1 MPPHLILGSATT
13 GSAHSTHTNIL
24 RVENWLRKKPFGGKH
39 IDEVWLF
46 DTHIPRLFLETSCAS
61 NQFVEQKSTS
71 RTQRHMDRA
80 RRRLASAIDGIKAQ
94 FTDADSEDTADMPS
108 TATAPPAGQQP
119 MVRERV
125 EPSHC
130 RLSKIV
136 RHGFP
141 DAPKC
146 MAFDPV
152 QKLCAIGSG
161 QGCIR
166 LLGQA
171 GVDQLLKHEPD
182 EPVIHLQFLINEGGL
197 VSALQDDTLHLWNF
211 RQRIPEIVHSL
222 RMSKERIST
231 VYLPFQSRWLH
242 VGTEKGN
249 VYFVCLATFE
259 LSAYAIQWNK
269 AIDLSCRTHPGAI
282 KSLEVSPVDPTKLLI
297 VFERGQLVLWNI
309 LTREVDRFCSD
320 EQSSPVT
327 AISWH
332 FDGKQF
338 MSGHQNGS
346 LSIWNVKKP
355 RELVQQSTPHA
366 PSNDQ
371 QQQQEGQEAEEED
384 VQQHQQQLNTVTCK
398 PITQLSWNVNADAE
412 QLIIFAGGMPMDE
425 GALPSVTVMRA
436 KCSLTVLEMDHQI
449 VSMLPLQASPYA
461 SAALHPIAMAVL
473 LRNDLLVVDMQGQ
486 GYPCFEVPHPMDL
499 HESPVTIIRYFSDCP
514 VELIAA
520 LTLVGR
526 NQRRQG
532 VRLSE
537 RPWPING
544 GIGRECATGQQEMLL
559 TGHEDGSIKF
569 WQASSEQLQVMY
581 KLKTGRHFE
590 KTIAHIAS
598 TAVAH
603 SGEEK
608 PVQTPPHVSH
618 AVADLE
624 LCSDS
629 RQLLVASRSGQVT
642 LFRFAKTECC
652 QEIATVMLPQLCR
665 TTVPTTFSPSTPPS
679 PKDGASAGGDHSPRP
694 RAGSQSRLKQQSRNS
709 GSSGSVTGG
718 GGGGRAELR
727 RQPRTVVDA
736 SSTPAAPPGAAVASS
751 SSRNSSHSTDT
762 SLGSHY
768 AEMTPL
774 KVRGGVLR
782 RPAGYQPELVC
793 QIPWINGSRPERVTA
808 LALNSAHGLVALGTK
823 VGLALVDAHTAAQ
836 IYAWSNEELLG
847 REPIPFWSASLNSQ
861 VSEMAIS
868 PAVEQLQL
876 TMASSSSLSTTNT
889 PRKRHPLA
897 RALSIRSPCIKSSPS
912 TPLNSPPIR
921 RGSLLKKM
929 VAIQTKLE
937 AKFGSPKHADDD
949 EQQRLVQAVH
959 ATGPQHAS
967 DQFWH
972 HKKMAKKLHCRPSTP
987 HGSETAADNVGT
999 SLPITLVQRWQ
1010 SFGTGRSTKKARLSR
1025 KHSAPEIV
1033 VVGSAAAPFERMQ
1046 SDRSEDHLDSVDR
1059 HLLRSLG
1066 LLLSHPAQRQFSAQN
1081 APKSPPPVPPAPQLS
1096 RHNTT
1101 DSATAA
1107 GQQSSTTEKFGAS
1120 LNARLQ
1126 RPQLVK
1132 AFTFN
1137 PTQSSSANGDG
1148 SPKEFGASPPQSAGI
1163 EPHNCNG
1170 NLSADSRASSSESLD
1185 KQKKAVST
1193 ANVEEDDEFVCSLQF
1208 INCAAKRKV
1217 PKLELCLWLGTSTG
1231 AVVAF
1236 QLQMPTNR
1244 IVSTVSVTPSGQI
1257 IRLRGRL
1264 LCCAF
1269 LDRSFCLLAGPTEQY
1284 KHQQMHAEL
1293 SKDGSTTSAPQT
1305 AASGEQ
1311 QQPLRPNKVITKASL
1326 SPVLSVTGTENPAA
1340 ASEDAFQ
1347 QLALFVSEF
1356 EVRAVQLPS
1365 YQQLFHRGSLDAE
1378 PMLKANCSH
1387 ISGHPVLI
1395 TLTSKGNLF
1404 VLSLPSLRTLL
1415 HVPLIGECVDMENLI
1430 FNRCDFSEHGLGIYA
1445 VTPTE
1450 VQKLTISAEIA
1461 NQVNDCMG
1469 ELFVPCDMPEAPKHH
1484 SFLRGILAAG
1494 ASAVSGIRTGG
1505 PDPVA
1510 EMDALLREKPTTGVQ
1525 STMRTVARP
1534 LVTPQQQ
1541 QQQLSGTELSTSRS
1555 VTAGQAAQQA
1565 LQNLGERG
1573 ERLNSTIDATDQL
1586 RNNAQ
1591 AIQSRSAKLLEK
1603 YEKRKWY
1610 QL

>member
-1 MPPHLILGSATT
+1 
-13 GSAHSTHTNIL
+13 
-24 RVENWLRKKPFGGKH
+24 
-39 IDEVWLF
+39 
-46 DTHIPRLFLETSCAS
+46 
-61 NQFVEQKSTS
+61 
-71 RTQRHMDRA
+71 MDRA

-94 FTDADSEDTADMPS
+94 FTDADSEDAADLPS

-346 LSIWNVKKP
+346 LSIWNAKKP

-366 PSNDQ
+366 PLNDQ
-371 QQQQEGQEAEEED
+371 QQQQGEGEEAQEVED
-384 VQQHQQQLNTVTCK
+384 VQHQQQLNTVTCK
-398 PITQLSWNVNADAE
+398 PITQLSWNVNADGE

-499 HESPVTIIRYFSDCP
+499 HESPIFCKLKKMMRCAHRYFSDCP

-590 KTIAHIAS
+590 KSIAPPV
-598 TAVAH
+598 VAN

-608 PVQTPPHVSH
+608 PTPPHVSH

-665 TTVPTTFSPSTPPS
+665 STVPTTFSPSTPPS
-679 PKDGASAGGDHSPRP
+679 PKDGGSAGGDHSPRP
-694 RAGSQSRLKQQSRNS
+694 RDGSQSRLKQQSRNS
-709 GSSGSVTGG
+709 GSTGSVT

-736 SSTPAAPPGAAVASS
+736 SSTPAAPPAAAASS

-847 REPIPFWSASLNSQ
+847 REPIPFWSTSLNSQ

-868 PAVEQLQL
+868 PAVE
-876 TMASSSSLSTTNT
+876 
-889 PRKRHPLA
+889 
-897 RALSIRSPCIKSSPS
+897 
-912 TPLNSPPIR
+912 
-921 RGSLLKKM
+921 
-929 VAIQTKLE
+929 
-937 AKFGSPKHADDD
+937 
-949 EQQRLVQAVH
+949 
-959 ATGPQHAS
+959 
-967 DQFWH
+967 
-972 HKKMAKKLHCRPSTP
+972 
-987 HGSETAADNVGT
+987 
-999 SLPITLVQRWQ
+999 
-1010 SFGTGRSTKKARLSR
+1010 
-1025 KHSAPEIV
+1025 
-1033 VVGSAAAPFERMQ
+1033 
-1046 SDRSEDHLDSVDR
+1046 
-1059 HLLRSLG
+1059 
-1066 LLLSHPAQRQFSAQN
+1066 QRQFSAQN
-1081 APKSPPPVPPAPQLS
+1081 APKSPPPVPPTPQLS

-1137 PTQSSSANGDG
+1137 PTQSSSGNGDG

-1185 KQKKAVST
+1185 KQKKAGTT

-1208 INCAAKRKV
+1208 INCASKRKV

-1264 LCCAF
+1264 LCSAF

-1284 KHQQMHAEL
+1284 KHQQLYAEL

-1305 AASGEQ
+1305 AASAEQ

-1340 ASEDAFQ
+1340 AGEDAFQ

-1365 YQQLFHRGSLDAE
+1365 YQQLFHRSALDAE

-1404 VLSLPSLRTLL
+1404 VLSLPSLRSLL
-1415 HVPLIGECVDMENLI
+1415 HVPLIGECVDMDNLI

-1450 VQKLTISAEIA
+1450 IQKLTISAEIA

-1505 PDPVA
+1505 PDPLA
-1510 EMDALLREKPTTGVQ
+1510 EMDALCKITKQIGY
-1525 STMRTVARP
+1525 
-1534 LVTPQQQ
+1534 
-1541 QQQLSGTELSTSRS
+1541 
-1555 VTAGQAAQQA
+1555 
-1565 LQNLGERG
+1565 
-1573 ERLNSTIDATDQL
+1573 I
-1586 RNNAQ
+1586 
-1591 AIQSRSAKLLEK
+1591 
-1603 YEKRKWY
+1603 Y
-1610 QL
+1610 